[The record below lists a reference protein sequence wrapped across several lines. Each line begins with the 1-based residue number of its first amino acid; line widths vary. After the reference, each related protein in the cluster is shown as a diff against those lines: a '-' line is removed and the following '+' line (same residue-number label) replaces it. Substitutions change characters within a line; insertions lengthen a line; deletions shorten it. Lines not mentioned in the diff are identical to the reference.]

1 MRHFGV
7 PRACRLGAVRSGM
20 AGQAR
25 PGTHYPLLSNAG
37 HGGMETAC
45 PICKERLEAHDDCRM
60 AECGLEL
67 MQKDYG
73 DSYAEDFVWM
83 CPECDGRVDD
93 HDDAM
98 LARCSRM
105 LVLGDYSD
113 GVRMG

>member
-1 MRHFGV
+1 
-7 PRACRLGAVRSGM
+7 
-20 AGQAR
+20 
-25 PGTHYPLLSNAG
+25 
-37 HGGMETAC
+37 METAC

-60 AECGLEL
+60 VECGLEL